1 MSKQWRWSKNPTI
14 AAFLPTGVKHE
25 VQASDANRFLASG
38 SETQFEVMLVLREQ
52 ARGYDR
58 LIPSLSFMFSAI
70 AVLLSGFNV
79 LSAHDLGAAVL
90 VVFFLLI
97 CMVGVAVIGRDVR
110 KRSTAAKWHDAYAYA
125 LQHAPTKQARR
136 WFSWAH

>member
-1 MSKQWRWSKNPTI
+1 MSKQWKWSDDSTI
-14 AAFLPTGVKHE
+14 EAFLPTGVKHE
-25 VQASDANRFLASG
+25 VQASDANRFLAAG

-52 ARGYDR
+52 ARGHDR
-58 LIPSLSFMFSAI
+58 LIPSLSFIFSAI

-79 LSAHDLGAAVL
+79 LSTRDLGASVVIVL
-90 VVFFLLI
+90 FLLI

-136 WFSWAH
+136 WFSRAR